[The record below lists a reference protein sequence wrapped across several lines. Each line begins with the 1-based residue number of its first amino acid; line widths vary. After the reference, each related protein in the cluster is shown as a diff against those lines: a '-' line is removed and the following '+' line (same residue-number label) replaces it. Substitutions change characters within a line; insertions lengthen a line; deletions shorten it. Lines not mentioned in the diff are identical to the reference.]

1 MSAARWAALGACLLA
16 CNGPAAPSPTPAT
29 STPTPTNAGH
39 APPAPRELKLDPA
52 LFGSERIATASV
64 ERRAPASELRLPGE
78 VRASL
83 AAAEVG
89 ALVSG
94 RIASV
99 SVVEGARVERGQV
112 LAWLDAPE
120 VARATAEL
128 LRARARAV
136 SANNKLNRQLEL
148 EQKQATS
155 KNALDDART
164 EAEVARADLLAAR
177 TLLQSLGGV
186 EPKASDEAAVSLSA
200 RVALRAPVAGVVV
213 RRDAVLG
220 GPVAPDRTLFWISG
234 DAAALVMAHVPE
246 GVAVPREGEVAT
258 LRARG
263 ANEPCKATVRG
274 QPGVVD
280 RETRSVDVR
289 LEPDAA
295 CKGLVPGAYVDV
307 TFARDASGGAE
318 GLVVPREAV
327 VDVHGATVAF
337 VVAGAPGQISV
348 RPVRVIERGG
358 PELLVES
365 GLQAGEKVVT
375 RGAVLL
381 KGELLR
387 AELTG
392 D

>member
-1 MSAARWAALGACLLA
+1 LALWVALGCCSLGCRSQQA
-16 CNGPAAPSPTPAT
+16 
-29 STPTPTNAGH
+29 
-39 APPAPRELKLDPA
+39 PAPGPIASASGSSTESATPRRLKIDPA
-52 LFGSERIATASV
+52 LFRSERVATTKVDHRGPSAAL
-64 ERRAPASELRLPGE
+64 ELPGE

-94 RIASV
+94 RIAAV

-120 VARATAEL
+120 VARATAEV
-128 LRARARAV
+128 LRARARAA
-136 SANNKLNRQLEL
+136 STSNKLKRQLEL
-148 EQKQATS
+148 EQQQATS

-177 TLLQSLGGV
+177 TLLRSLGGV
-186 EPKASDEAAVSLSA
+186 EPPATADPEAASLSA
-200 RVALRAPVAGVVV
+200 RVALRAPVSGVVV

-220 GPVAPDRTLFWISG
+220 GAVTPERTLFWLSG
-234 DAAALVMAHVPE
+234 NAAPLVLAHVPE
-246 GVAVPREGEVAT
+246 GVPPPSEGELAA

-263 ANEPCKATVRG
+263 ATESCSATVRG
-274 QPGVVD
+274 QLGVVD

-289 LEPDAA
+289 VEPDAA
-295 CKGLVPGAYVDV
+295 CQGLLPGAFVDV
-307 TFARDASGGAE
+307 TFRRTTSGGVL
-318 GLVVPREAV
+318 GLLVPREAV
-327 VDVHGATVAF
+327 VEVRGVSLVF
-337 VVAGAPGQISV
+337 VVQGPGEV
-348 RPVRVIERGG
+348 AVTPVRLAERPG
-358 PELLVES
+358 PEALVES
-365 GLQAGEKVVT
+365 GLRAGDEVVT
-375 RGAVLL
+375 RGAVLF